1 MENRTTEAFQRLK
14 CIKESLDQNILFTCI
29 GKTRSNAID
38 NSFGVREVPTIPSR
52 KSALTHW
59 AQ

>member
-1 MENRTTEAFQRLK
+1 MYDEEFRPEYP
-14 CIKESLDQNILFTCI
+14 ITCI